1 MSTPSSTIA
10 RRQLRDERGSSTATA
25 VIMFPILLVILMT
38 LVQWGL
44 YFHAQSLADAAA
56 QDAARA
62 AQGID
67 GTPAD
72 GEAVADALLYRARQ
86 SGLLQDI
93 TVEVTSISGT
103 VRAEVTGQV
112 RSLVPIPGLA
122 SRVRG
127 VSQGPAEVFVPEDH
141 R

>member
-1 MSTPSSTIA
+1 MPTPFAPTSP
-10 RRQLRDERGSSTATA
+10 RRLRDERGSSTATA
-25 VIMFPILLVILMT
+25 VIMFPILLIILMT

-62 AQGID
+62 AQGVD

-72 GEAVADALLYRARQ
+72 GEAVAAALLDRARE
-86 SGLLQDI
+86 SGLLQDVK
-93 TVEVTSISGT
+93 VEVTSVAGT

-112 RSLVPIPGLA
+112 RSLVPIPGLS
-122 SRVRG
+122 SRVHG
-127 VSQGPAEVFVPEDH
+127 VSQGPAEDFVAED
-141 R
+141 RR